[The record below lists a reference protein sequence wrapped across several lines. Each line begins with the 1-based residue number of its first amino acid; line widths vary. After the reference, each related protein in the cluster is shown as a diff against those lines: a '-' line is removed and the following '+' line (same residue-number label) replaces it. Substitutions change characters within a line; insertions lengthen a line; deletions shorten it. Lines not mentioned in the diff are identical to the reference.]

1 MGLDRRTLLGRVATG
16 ATAAVAGGWSV
27 RATDRPRPATVPPS
41 SVAAAALRGQAG
53 IWWSA
58 PTSEPDLAL
67 TFDDGPTPTFTVA
80 VLDLLARF
88 DVRATFFVIGAQ
100 VERNPD
106 LVRRA
111 WVAGHEIANHS
122 YDHVRASRATGRA
135 IAESMTRGA
144 DAVERV
150 TGQRPRWFRPP
161 RGEVTSGVVRAAAQ
175 SGNDIG
181 LWSIDRGSAADEDA
195 AGVARHLVASA
206 HPGAVVLLHDGIGRS
221 GFVGR
226 PDAGLTARR
235 AAEMKALPE
244 VLTAWLA
251 AGYRLRRLSELIPDH
266 KPSND

>member
-1 MGLDRRTLLGRVATG
+1 MGLDRRALLGQAATG

-27 RATDRPRPATVPPS
+27 RVTDRPQAAAVPPS
-41 SVAAAALRGQAG
+41 SLAAAAIRGQAG

-67 TFDDGPTPTFTVA
+67 TFDDGPTPSFTVA

-111 WVAGHEIANHS
+111 WAAGHEIANHS
-122 YDHVRASRATGRA
+122 HDHVRASRAAGRSV
-135 IAESMTRGA
+135 AESMTRGA

-150 TGQRPRWFRPP
+150 TGRRPRWYRPP
-161 RGEVTSGVVRAAAQ
+161 RGEITSAVVRAAAQ
-175 SGNDIG
+175 AGHDVA
-181 LWSIDRGSAADEDA
+181 LWSVDRGGAADDDA
-195 AGVARHLVASA
+195 AGVARHLATSA

-221 GFVGR
+221 GFIGR

-235 AAEMKALPE
+235 AAEIRALPE
-244 VLTAWLA
+244 VLTSWLG
-251 AGYRLRRLSELIPDH
+251 AGYRLRRLSDLIPEH
-266 KPSND
+266 SI